1 MPTPLDQYASLTLVA
16 SLPGTASANA
26 SGVPQS
32 SASPQVMIAWIRVG
46 NDRLLQETGNALTEI
61 PLTGYF
67 LSPQRPSS
75 TIKPGV
81 SMPAYLWRISADFSL
96 LNKTTGRLRTWS
108 NLAAFNQFVDVN
120 KKHLDHEGQF
130 TLGAT
135 LASQY
140 VLPDQLLGKR
150 LSGVFAYRTQW
161 GDVV

>member
-1 MPTPLDQYASLTLVA
+1 MATPLDQYASLTLVA
-16 SLPGTASANA
+16 SLPGTASTNAN
-26 SGVPQS
+26 GLPES
-32 SASPQVMIAWIRVG
+32 SVTTQIMVAWIRVG
-46 NDRLLQETGNALTEI
+46 NDRLLQETANVLTEI

-81 SMPAYLWRISADFSL
+81 SMPAYLWRLSDDFNL
-96 LNKTTGRLRTWS
+96 LNPTTKQLRTWS
-108 NLAAFNQFVDVN
+108 SLGAFNQFVTAN
-120 KKHLDHEGQF
+120 RRHLDHEGQL

-140 VLPDQLLGKR
+140 VLPDELLGKR
-150 LSGVFAYRTQW
+150 LAGTFAYRAQW

>member
-1 MPTPLDQYASLTLVA
+1 MATPLDQYASLTLVA
-16 SLPGTASANA
+16 SLPGSASTNAN
-26 SGVPQS
+26 GLPES
-32 SASPQVMIAWIRVG
+32 SATTQIMVAWIRVG
-46 NDRLLQETGNALTEI
+46 NDRLLQETANVLTEI

-75 TIKPGV
+75 TIRAGV
-81 SMPAYLWRISADFSL
+81 SMPAYLWRLSDGFNL
-96 LNKTTGRLRTWS
+96 LNPTTKQLRTWS
-108 NLAAFNQFVDVN
+108 SLAAFNQFVTAN
-120 KKHLDHEGQF
+120 RRHLDHEGQF

-150 LSGVFAYRTQW
+150 LAGTFAYRTQW